1 MSATALPTAKV
12 MTKVR
17 GVQLGGV
24 TPRCCG
30 EDGCP
35 GTTCWVWN
43 DSAPVN
49 CIPRTPVMGGVTIM
63 AALNQHRRGD
73 AAMGTAALAV
83 SAGEWRLAEED
94 FGFGVALGRDQ
105 LELAGGL
112 GERHAY

>member
-49 CIPRTPVMGGVTIM
+49 CIPRSGLSLVRIRHLFVITHDLLDGRVGVDVVPEP
-63 AALNQHRRGD
+63 LPGP
-73 AAMGTAALAV
+73 
-83 SAGEWRLAEED
+83 AGWRIVQVRP
-94 FGFGVALGRDQ
+94 G
-105 LELAGGL
+105 
-112 GERHAY
+112 